1 MCTIVS
7 VVERQRNRSRRLGA
21 ITNGLFCRE
30 REHKAAIGLMSE
42 RERAARR
49 GRCLCQTEH
58 LHCDRKCLKDSY
70 RRDHRARHQTEK
82 NTMNVLKLRSL
93 KVYIWLIFR

>member
-21 ITNGLFCRE
+21 LTNGLFCRE

-42 RERAARR
+42 KERAARR
-49 GRCLCQTEH
+49 GWCLCQTEH
-58 LHCDRKCLKDSY
+58 LHCDRKCLKDSC
-70 RRDHRARHQTEK
+70 RETTELDIRQKKHDECPETEK
-82 NTMNVLKLRSL
+82 FKGLHSVN
-93 KVYIWLIFR
+93 I

>member
-21 ITNGLFCRE
+21 LTNGLFCRE

-42 RERAARR
+42 KERAARR
-49 GRCLCQTEH
+49 GWCLCQTEH
-58 LHCDRKCLKDSY
+58 LHCLKDSY
-70 RRDHRARHQTEK
+70 RRDHRVRHQTEK
-82 NTMNVLKLRSL
+82 TR
-93 KVYIWLIFR
+93 

>member
-21 ITNGLFCRE
+21 LTNDLFCRE

-42 RERAARR
+42 KERAARR

-58 LHCDRKCLKDSY
+58 RLKDSY
-70 RRDHRARHQTEK
+70 RRDHRVRHQTEK
-82 NTMNVLKLRSL
+82 TR
-93 KVYIWLIFR
+93 